1 MERLTTAEYKEVISL
16 LVEYAQTKIL
26 CVGEREKEL
35 IRRFC
40 VESSSKKMEG

>member
-1 MERLTTAEYKEVISL
+1 MEKLTTAEYKEVISL

-26 CVGEREKEL
+26 CVGEREKNL

-40 VESSSKKMEG
+40 AESSKEGDK